1 MDWTLLF
8 EEHIDNI
15 GISLDVFA
23 VFRFGDFSRF
33 EFFGLV
39 CIVGELAEG
48 VQIFLSV
55 LTTIWHMPKKLILD
69 VLWLLTCFKCQE
81 VKMTLVF

>member
-23 VFRFGDFSRF
+23 VFRFGDFLLF
-33 EFFGLV
+33 EFFWPSVYSGGV
-39 CIVGELAEG
+39 SRGCAEFF
-48 VQIFLSV
+48 VSV
-55 LTTIWHMPKKLILD
+55 YHNMAHA
-69 VLWLLTCFKCQE
+69 
-81 VKMTLVF
+81 